1 MEPIMIDAT
10 DSNVVTDLPKPSF
23 LDKYRNHIIVGASVV
38 LAAVVGIVATAVN
51 NEAQQEQATET
62 TTEN

>member
-23 LDKYRNHIIVGASVV
+23 LDRARALMQQGR
-38 LAAVVGIVATAVN
+38 LAALPLVARHGPLLRNRGPHSARP
-51 NEAQQEQATET
+51 A
-62 TTEN
+62 